1 VDISKLDPNLVA
13 GIVTLLGTL
22 VTYVVGKARG
32 TKQADVSELLDEAI
46 THEVNDALESNQT
59 AATIESYLTHAALE
73 LGMKLKMKIPEPAVR
88 LAVQWGVVAF
98 KKALHEREV
107 LQKASKDLGRMSDAA
122 ARIADKLATVG
133 PNEPIDTITPFR
145 EAGGEMLGIG
155 PDGKLGPV
163 P

>member
-1 VDISKLDPNLVA
+1 MDISKVDPNVLAIIATGV
-13 GIVTLLGTL
+13 GTL
-22 VTYVVGKARG
+22 FTWLVGRARG
-32 TKQADVSELLDEAI
+32 TKQANVTELLDAAI
-46 THEVNDALESNQT
+46 TEEVNDALESSQT
-59 AATIESYLTHAALE
+59 AGTIESYLTHAALE
-73 LGMKLKMKIPEPAVR
+73 LGIKLGAKIPEPAVR
-88 LAVQWGVVAF
+88 FAVQWGIVAF
-98 KKALHEREV
+98 KQKLRERE
-107 LQKASKDLGRMSDAA
+107 LQQKTNKQTDAIAAGA